1 MIIVDLII
9 PSSVF
14 QYEEKRARNRE
25 VRRKIIDAHKN
36 FEKWAIPYMDNCI
49 SIGTPTWKLTQ
60 CLFQVANIQPW
71 FCEMVEK

>member
-1 MIIVDLII
+1 MHLKFICLMVIVELII

-36 FEKWAIPYMDNCI
+36 FEK
-49 SIGTPTWKLTQ
+49 
-60 CLFQVANIQPW
+60 
-71 FCEMVEK
+71 